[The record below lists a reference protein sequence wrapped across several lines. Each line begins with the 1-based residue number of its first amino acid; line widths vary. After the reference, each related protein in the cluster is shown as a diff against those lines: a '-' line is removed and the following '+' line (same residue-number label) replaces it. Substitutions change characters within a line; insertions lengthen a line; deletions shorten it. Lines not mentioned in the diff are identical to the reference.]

1 MSHPGNDP
9 TCEHCKHHH
18 ELVVTDLSV
27 NYRTI
32 VALENVNFATSC
44 GNVVALIGPNGAGKS
59 TLLKC
64 IAGLVPRQSGKV
76 QWRGTNVSRWH
87 REFAYL
93 PQREDVDWN
102 FPVTV
107 RGLVEMGRYPHV
119 SWWRKFSK
127 KDADAVDAA
136 MAAMQLD
143 GLENRQISELSGG
156 QQQRAFLARAL
167 AQEAHVFLLDEPF
180 TGLDRP
186 AQENLVTL
194 LHAQA
199 REGRLI
205 ISSHHD
211 LATVGEMFDEVLVL
225 NRRQVAFGT
234 VADVYNA
241 ETLKKAYGMEMPLPT
256 DLLGNLPPAA

>member
-1 MSHPGNDP
+1 MSHPGDHSS
-9 TCEHCKHHH
+9 CEHCQHHH
-18 ELVVTDLSV
+18 ELEVTDVSV
-27 NYRTI
+27 RYGK
-32 VALENVNFATSC
+32 VPALEKISFATSC

-59 TLLKC
+59 TLLKS
-64 IAGLVPRQSGKV
+64 IAGLVPRQSGRV
-76 QWRGTNVSRWH
+76 LWRGSNVSRWH
-87 REFAYL
+87 KEFAYL

-107 RGLVEMGRYPHV
+107 RGLVEMGRYSHT

-127 KDADAVDAA
+127 RDQDAVDAA
-136 MAAMQLD
+136 MVAMQLE
-143 GLENRQISELSGG
+143 GLESRQISQLSGG

-186 AQENLVTL
+186 AQENLVQL
-194 LHAQA
+194 MRDQA

-211 LATVGEMFDEVLVL
+211 LATVREMFDQVLVI
-225 NRRQVAFGT
+225 NRKTITFGAVAE
-234 VADVYNA
+234 VYHA
-241 ETLKKAYGMEMPLPT
+241 ATLEAAYGCAIPLPSN
-256 DLLGNLPPAA
+256 LLAPSPLLT